1 MEGGDTNMADA
12 PSDRRPEVPGGA
24 APVSDATATD
34 QAPGAQATIGPRV
47 LTELVCERCGNVS
60 LVRVKG
66 CWYCEKC
73 HYKFDCYG
81 W

>member
-1 MEGGDTNMADA
+1 MSESPRTDA
-12 PSDRRPEVPGGA
+12 RPPGPLPGST
-24 APVSDATATD
+24 APEDATATP
-34 QAPGAQATIGPRV
+34 AGPGV
-47 LTELVCERCGNVS
+47 LTALVCERCGNVD

-73 HYKFDCYG
+73 HHKFDCYG

>member
-1 MEGGDTNMADA
+1 MPQPERTDPEPAEPTAAQPAREA
-12 PSDRRPEVPGGA
+12 PEDRPAPPA
-24 APVSDATATD
+24 AP
-34 QAPGAQATIGPRV
+34 GV
-47 LTELVCERCGNVS
+47 LTALVCERCGNVD

-81 W
+81 F

>member
-1 MEGGDTNMADA
+1 MSAD
-12 PSDRRPEVPGGA
+12 PSSDRPDPSPLEPPHAGDEPTAPPGSASGA
-24 APVSDATATD
+24 P
-34 QAPGAQATIGPRV
+34 
-47 LTELVCERCGNVS
+47 TELLCERCGNVD